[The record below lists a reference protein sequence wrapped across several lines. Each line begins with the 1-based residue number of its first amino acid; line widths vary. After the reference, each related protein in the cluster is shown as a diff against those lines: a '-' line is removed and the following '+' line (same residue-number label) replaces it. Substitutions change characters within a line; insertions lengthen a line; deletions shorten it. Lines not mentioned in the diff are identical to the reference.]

1 MRIAQLENTIL
12 TESCDGLTADQRI
25 IVEGIYKDLS
35 PLIEASLTT
44 DQINAIFGAVEKNVT
59 AAGNNRSAIGYG
71 VDAAKQVNA
80 TINKV
85 GKWLQ
90 DTAPVKAFDQK
101 FEQLK
106 SSIGQKF
113 PELEKQLTS
122 IGSWAKDN
130 PGKTTAVIG
139 VLTTIASLAGG
150 PVGGAIAGQILRGVT
165 ELLKGEKLSTAIGK
179 GVKAAAYGFLAGKSL
194 ESIGKMMQDGL
205 TFVADK
211 INPGLIQSTWD
222 HNNELLWDVTLK
234 SQDAAKL
241 EPLVNAAK
249 EALLA
254 RDPNFVNL
262 LNKASKFIGD
272 TINQP
277 GYYDNVVADAATAQ
291 KFIDLGNAAST
302 TMSGIGAAAQ
312 GAVTATAGNGAKIP
326 AQSQAEGIGLS
337 ETQIARLFVRA
348 ERTTEALNEGLW
360 DAVKSKVGQAAGA
373 VANKAQQV
381 GHNITNKVT
390 SDKLRSAWQA
400 AGSPTDSEQ
409 VKQVLIT
416 AGVPENVV
424 ADVYKQMKLTSP
436 DQNQAIPKLTTKQ
449 IIAIIQTLGLRDLK
463 ELRKL
468 VIAALEKRQKPA

>member
-90 DTAPVKAFDQK
+90 DTTPVKAFDQK

-194 ESIGKMMQDGL
+194 EEIGKMMQNGL

-211 INPGLIQSTWD
+211 IFPGLEQSTMTY
-222 HNNELLWDVTLK
+222 NNQLLWDVKLA

-241 EPLVNAAK
+241 ETLTDAATK
-249 EALLA
+249 AMFA
-254 RDPNFVNL
+254 KDPNFVNL
-262 LNKASKFIGD
+262 MNKASKFVSD

-277 GYYDNVVADAATAQ
+277 GYYDNIVADAVTAQ
-291 KFIDLGNAAST
+291 KFIDAGNAAAQT
-302 TMSGIGAAAQ
+302 LNGIGAAAQ
-312 GAVTATAGNGAKIP
+312 GAVTATAGNSAKIP

-424 ADVYKQMKLTSP
+424 ADVYKQMKLTAKSE
-436 DQNQAIPKLTTKQ
+436 QPKLTVKQ
-449 IIAIIQTLGLRDLK
+449 INQIIVKLRLRDLQSLQK
-463 ELRKL
+463 T
-468 VIAALEKRQKPA
+468 VNAALQKRQKTT